1 MMKNYSVIVFDLG
14 NVLLPFD
21 YTKPVNRF
29 NEIQP
34 GLGDR
39 FAALYRKN
47 YNVHRDFEKGILSEE
62 EYLAAMMKWLE
73 NTVTPEKF
81 CKEFSDVFTLSQN
94 VIDLIPG
101 LKKKYSVLLLSN
113 TNSIHYKYGYCQYE
127 FLNLFDK
134 LFLSYEIGAAKPEEA
149 IYRAV
154 ETYTRK
160 PSSEHLFIDDIKEY
174 VEGAKA
180 CGWDAIQFK
189 GYQNLVKELDKR
201 GVEIGSKQ

>member
-1 MMKNYSVIVFDLG
+1 M
-14 NVLLPFD
+14 
-21 YTKPVNRF
+21 
-29 NEIQP
+29 
-34 GLGDR
+34 
-39 FAALYRKN
+39 
-47 YNVHRDFEKGILSEE
+47 
-62 EYLAAMMKWLE
+62 
-73 NTVTPEKF
+73 
-81 CKEFSDVFTLSQN
+81 
-94 VIDLIPG
+94 
-101 LKKKYSVLLLSN
+101 
-113 TNSIHYKYGYCQYE
+113 
-127 FLNLFDK
+127 FDK

-189 GYQNLVKELDKR
+189 GYENLVKELDKR